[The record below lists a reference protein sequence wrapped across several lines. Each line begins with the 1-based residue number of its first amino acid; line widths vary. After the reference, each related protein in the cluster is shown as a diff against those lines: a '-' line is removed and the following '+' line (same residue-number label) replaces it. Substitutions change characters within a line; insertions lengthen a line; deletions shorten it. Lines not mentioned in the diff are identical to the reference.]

1 MARSCPGFRT
11 VVEIRCSPLFQTC
24 STQRFST
31 LGQVIGRFTAATR
44 ERGGSDMGG
53 SYADF
58 VSITIS
64 CILITISWID
74 PASQTPVDITTVHCA
89 SNVAC
94 CQDAGEVKSENK
106 ELFAYING
114 KSFPAG
120 IWTLQVSDDLSGPAE
135 KLEYFSLILECLSP
149 TPAPTIPDQTI
160 ESTEENEV
168 QARFDGVKVEF
179 VGFEE
184 MKLEE

>member
-1 MARSCPGFRT
+1 MAK
-11 VVEIRCSPLFQTC
+11 L
-24 STQRFST
+24 
-31 LGQVIGRFTAATR
+31 
-44 ERGGSDMGG
+44 
-53 SYADF
+53 
-58 VSITIS
+58 
-64 CILITISWID
+64 
-74 PASQTPVDITTVHCA
+74 
-89 SNVAC
+89 
-94 CQDAGEVKSENK
+94 
-106 ELFAYING
+106 
-114 KSFPAG
+114 FPAG

-149 TPAPTIPDQTI
+149 TPAPTIPDQMI